1 MTPIGYLSY
10 NIYGGFFGH
19 LITPEGWPD
28 INILLAL
35 GSADLDRPDYVV
47 FCDGQEIGR
56 GWTTVQAQDQD
67 EVVHLALDYPDLA
80 PWTVVVRLTPIA
92 DAGPED
98 YTLALIE
105 VPPD

>member
-1 MTPIGYLSY
+1 MGRLVTPQ
-10 NIYGGFFGH
+10 
-19 LITPEGWPD
+19 GWPD
-28 INILLAL
+28 INILSVL
-35 GSADLDRPDYVV
+35 GSAELDRPDPVA
-47 FCDGQEIGR
+47 FCEGRQIGR

-98 YTLALIE
+98 DSFALIE